1 MRKLQRISALYFW
14 ILVFSGLWM
23 VSSIGFQDEISV
35 TSFNNK
41 TITTNMIPLASS
53 LHPNLDDSITTTT
66 KTQSPTKWAVLIAAS
81 GGESYWHHEI
91 LEKHDIRDLKMIL
104 LDHGWEKDHIHC
116 FLEEEATTDAI
127 MNTSFEWLNSNG
139 ADEDDLIVYSFNMHG
154 YYLPTDIPPIDE
166 PDGKDEFICP
176 WDPTVNGWNINTY
189 IVDDD
194 LAARFKTLKSNNI
207 VLIFDTCHSGGMID
221 GSSDLGC
228 SGRVVLTSCDED
240 EASGMFIARLH
251 WLFPYY
257 LIQGLTGH
265 ADLNNDGFVSAEEAL
280 KYTEEPVAFRS
291 TIFNRLFNQQVPT
304 QHPQLYDGWPSME
317 NNTEELKL
325 IEL

>member
-1 MRKLQRISALYFW
+1 MEKIFTF
-14 ILVFSGLWM
+14 LVGTFLLITSFSPF
-23 VSSIGFQDEISV
+23 VSSILPDV
-35 TSFNNK
+35 NNSK
-41 TITTNMIPLASS
+41 A
-53 LHPNLDDSITTTT
+53 TTTV
-66 KTQSPTKWAVLIAAS
+66 TQSSTKWAVLIAAS
-81 GGESYWHHEI
+81 GGESYWHQEI
-91 LEKHDIRDLKMIL
+91 FEKHDIRDFKRIL
-104 LDHGWEKDHIHC
+104 LNHGWEQDHIRC
-116 FLEEEATTDAI
+116 FLEEEATADAI
-127 MNTSFEWLNSNG
+127 LNMSIEWLNSNG

-154 YYLPTDIPPIDE
+154 YYLSTDLPPVDE
-166 PDGKDEFICP
+166 PDGRDEFICP
-176 WDPTVNGWNINTY
+176 WDPKINGWDINTY

-194 LAARFKTLKSNNI
+194 LAARFKTLRSNNI

-240 EASGMFIARLH
+240 EASGMFLARLH

-257 LIQGLTGH
+257 LIQGLKGR
-265 ADLNNDGFVSAEEAL
+265 ADLNHDGFVSAEEAF

-291 TIFNRLFNQQVPT
+291 TIFNRLFNKDCPT
-304 QHPQLYDGWPSME
+304 QHPQLYDGWPSVE

>member
-1 MRKLQRISALYFW
+1 MGKETMNKIFAFMIGAFLLAIA
-14 ILVFSGLWM
+14 FSPFS
-23 VSSIGFQDEISV
+23 SSILPDV
-35 TSFNNK
+35 NNSK
-41 TITTNMIPLASS
+41 A
-53 LHPNLDDSITTTT
+53 TTTA
-66 KTQSPTKWAVLIAAS
+66 TQSSTKWAVLIGAS
-81 GGESYWHHEI
+81 GGKSYWHHEI
-91 LEKHDIRDLKMIL
+91 LEKHDIRDLKRIL
-104 LDHGWEKDHIHC
+104 LTHGWEQDHIRC
-116 FLEEEATTDAI
+116 FLEEEATADAI
-127 MNTSFEWLNSNG
+127 LNTSIEWLNSNG

-154 YYLPTDIPPIDE
+154 YYLSTDIPPIDE

-176 WDPTVNGWNINTY
+176 WDPNVNGWNINTY

-194 LAARFKTLKSNNI
+194 LAARFSTLKSNNI

-228 SGRVVLTSCDED
+228 SGRVVLTSCDVD
-240 EASGMFIARLH
+240 EASCMFFARLH

-257 LIQGLTGH
+257 LIQGLKGR

-280 KYTEEPVAFRS
+280 IYTKEPVALRS
-291 TIFNRLFNQQVPT
+291 TIFNLLFYILEPIPGLT
-304 QHPQLYDGWPSME
+304 QHPQVYDGWPSVE